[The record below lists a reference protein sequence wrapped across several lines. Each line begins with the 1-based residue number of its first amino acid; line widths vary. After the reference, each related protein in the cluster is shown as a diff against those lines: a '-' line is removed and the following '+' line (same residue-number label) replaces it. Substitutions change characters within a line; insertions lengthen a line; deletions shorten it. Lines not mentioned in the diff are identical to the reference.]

1 MNFYLDVLLDTTIS
15 ISHFANA
22 ERNSLSDEIAD
33 QSWDIWIR
41 CGFCDS
47 DDDFESED
55 GFDSKEDSDSKYG
68 SDFKNDSDSED
79 DFESKDN
86 FKSDFESH
94 SNVHFTSLFNDDISR
109 WYFQVI

>member
-1 MNFYLDVLLDTTIS
+1 MDVLLDTTIS

-33 QSWDIWIR
+33 QSWYIWIG

-47 DDDFESED
+47 DDDFQSQDDCDSED
-55 GFDSKEDSDSKYG
+55 DFNFED
-68 SDFKNDSDSED
+68 DFDSED

-86 FKSDFESH
+86 FKSDLESH
-94 SNVHFTSLFNDDISR
+94 SNVHFTFNDANSR